1 MVDESF
7 INQLE
12 RWNEKTSLKDLK
24 LNRGIERETLR
35 VSKKGVISDKPHPGS
50 LGSPLTNPYITTDFA
65 EPLIELVT
73 PKFDNVDD
81 LHNCLL
87 DLHVY
92 TAQNIDAD
100 ECLWSYSMPCKI
112 NDESDINIANYGSN
126 DSGMLKHIYR
136 KGLKARYGAI
146 MQCVSGIHYNFSI
159 DPKGYKNL
167 LGDAYTQDMVDAMYL
182 GLIRNFKR
190 NFWFILAQL
199 GASPVADKSFT
210 SDREHDLDS
219 LNSND
224 VYLEKA
230 TSLRMSN
237 IGYQSPIQL
246 SLGIRYNSLEGFI
259 KSVKKGINESH
270 PEFSEL
276 GLYDKNN
283 ERQQISDGIIQIE
296 NELYDTIRPKR
307 TSPEGLRPAQALSDN
322 GIEYVEIRGVD
333 ISPVALTGIS
343 KDQMH
348 FLDLFLMHC
357 LISNSEELTDE
368 ENTKLQENHTKM
380 VASGQNNATSIF
392 YKGKEISSGDAI
404 ADLVNE
410 LSSLAKDLDGD
421 GEIYS
426 IALKEI
432 INNENQS
439 AAILNELSNGG
450 NSFHE
455 MALEK
460 SIQNTDKLR
469 QNKSLDLNYLKTES
483 EISLTRFADIE
494 NSPLKDIEAYV
505 KKYNSQI

>member
-1 MVDESF
+1 
-7 INQLE
+7 
-12 RWNEKTSLKDLK
+12 
-24 LNRGIERETLR
+24 
-35 VSKKGVISDKPHPGS
+35 
-50 LGSPLTNPYITTDFA
+50 
-65 EPLIELVT
+65 
-73 PKFDNVDD
+73 
-81 LHNCLL
+81 
-87 DLHVY
+87 
-92 TAQNIDAD
+92 
-100 ECLWSYSMPCKI
+100 
-112 NDESDINIANYGSN
+112 
-126 DSGMLKHIYR
+126 
-136 KGLKARYGAI
+136 
-146 MQCVSGIHYNFSI
+146 
-159 DPKGYKNL
+159 
-167 LGDAYTQDMVDAMYL
+167 
-182 GLIRNFKR
+182 
-190 NFWFILAQL
+190 
-199 GASPVADKSFT
+199 
-210 SDREHDLDS
+210 
-219 LNSND
+219 
-224 VYLEKA
+224 
-230 TSLRMSN
+230 
-237 IGYQSPIQL
+237 
-246 SLGIRYNSLEGFI
+246 
-259 KSVKKGINESH
+259 
-270 PEFSEL
+270 
-276 GLYDKNN
+276 
-283 ERQQISDGIIQIE
+283 
-296 NELYDTIRPKR
+296 
-307 TSPEGLRPAQALSDN
+307 
-322 GIEYVEIRGVD
+322 
-333 ISPVALTGIS
+333 
-343 KDQMH
+343 MH

-439 AAILNELSNGG
+439 AAILNELSNGS